1 MGNVNLPNTDG
12 MTSVEELKNA
22 VGKMTKELSWL
33 LTNLDTRNVN
43 ELNAEVIIAGS
54 IQTDKLAAGSI
65 TTDKIEVGAITTEK
79 LEAGAVTAEKI
90 TVDELS
96 AITANLGH
104 ITAGLI
110 ESIRIFGSYVA
121 TRNGAF
127 PRAELNNQGDLL
139 AVYTDAN
146 NYLTIEPGITGEP
159 TLTYRKSGA
168 VSLIL
173 GPAFGLTGL
182 LANTPV
188 VLGTQSGNTNI
199 VCGDSGYVS
208 VPSWSKFVNGTGDTL
223 QSEFNA
229 IWAAI
234 ADKADISHSHS
245 VTIPNHN
252 HGNPDNV
259 TSGGGTFS
267 VS

>member
-1 MGNVNLPNTDG
+1 MAGVNMPNVDG
-12 MTSVEELKNA
+12 LTTLDELKNA

-54 IQTDKLAAGSI
+54 IETDKLAAGSI
-65 TTDKIEVGAITTEK
+65 TTDK

-96 AITANLGH
+96 AIAANLGH

-110 ESIRIFGSYVA
+110 ESVQIFGSYIS
-121 TRNGAF
+121 TRNGEF
-127 PRAELNNQGDLL
+127 PRAELNNTGDLL
-139 AVYTDAN
+139 AVYTNAD

-188 VLGTQSGNTNI
+188 IIGTQSGDTTI
-199 VCGDSGYVS
+199 VCGPSGTIS
-208 VPSWSKFVNGTGDTL
+208 VPSWDQLFSTNTGATI
-223 QSEFNA
+223 QSELNA
-229 IWAAI
+229 LWAAI
-234 ADKADISHSHS
+234 AGKADISHSHS
-245 VTIPNHN
+245 VSIPNHN
-252 HGNPDNV
+252 HGNPDNA